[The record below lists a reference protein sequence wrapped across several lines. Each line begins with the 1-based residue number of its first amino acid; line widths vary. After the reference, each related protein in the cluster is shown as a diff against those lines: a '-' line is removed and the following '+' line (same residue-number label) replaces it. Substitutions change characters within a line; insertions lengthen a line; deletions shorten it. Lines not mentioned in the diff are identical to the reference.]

1 MGKWAG
7 VRRTRKPMADFLI
20 SLGVLI
26 AAYLLG
32 SIPFGLIIVKLRTGQ
47 DIRKIESGRTGGT
60 NVGRVAG
67 LWAGLVTAF
76 LDGAKGAFAVW
87 LAIWLLP
94 DQFAIHA
101 LAGVASVLGHNY
113 SLFLPERLEDG
124 RLRLRGGAG
133 GATTVGA
140 AFGLWWGSILI
151 IIPICSI
158 VLFLIG
164 YASLATLTAGLASL
178 AIFGVRAWFG
188 QGPWEYILFGI
199 FVELALIWALRPNLR
214 RLVNGTERVVGLRA
228 RRMKKGENHNASVT
242 PS

>member
-1 MGKWAG
+1 
-7 VRRTRKPMADFLI
+7 MADLLI
-20 SLGVLI
+20 SGLVLI
-26 AAYLLG
+26 AGYLLG
-32 SIPFGLIIVKLRTGQ
+32 SIPFGLIIVRLRTGQ

-67 LWAGLVTAF
+67 LWAGIATAF
-76 LDGAKGAFAVW
+76 LDGAKGTIAVW

-113 SLFLPERLEDG
+113 SIFLMERTDQG

-151 IIPICSI
+151 IIPISAF
-158 VLFLIG
+158 VLFFVG
-164 YASLATLTAGLASL
+164 YASLATLTAGLVSIVVFA
-178 AIFGVRAWFG
+178 VRAWLG
-188 QGPWEYILFGI
+188 HGPWEYILFGVL
-199 FVELALIWALRPNLR
+199 VELALLWALRPNLR
-214 RLVNGTERVVGLRA
+214 RLVNGNERIVGFRA
-228 RRMKKGENHNASVT
+228 RRSKKGNNNGISAPQS
-242 PS
+242 